1 MLDIRFVEVVGFL
14 KLIVVVFIVGTST
27 GRSLRMLRT
36 DATATMAV
44 LRDLILMLTHEKAAM
59 EMALRHIGQVYQ
71 PRLQRGS

>member
-14 KLIVVVFIVGTST
+14 KLIVVVLIVGTST

-44 LRDLILMLTHEKAAM
+44 LRDLTLMLTHEKAAM
-59 EMALRHIGQVYQ
+59 EMA
-71 PRLQRGS
+71 